1 MNRILIIDDEP
12 QIRKFLRISLTSQG
26 YEVIEASDGA
36 TGLAQAALAEPA
48 LVVLDLGLPD
58 LDGKEVLRRI
68 LAERSL
74 PVLVLSVRSD
84 EAEKVQAL
92 DLGALDYVVKPFSVN
107 ELLARVRRLL
117 ASRATEPMQPEP
129 LFNDAYLSIDVA
141 QRRLLVR
148 NDNVVLT
155 RKEWA
160 VLRHLMLASGRLVTQ
175 TALLET
181 IWGPTHRDDT
191 QYLRNVVRQL
201 RQKLDDDA
209 ANPRYIETEPGVG
222 YRFLGQNQ
230 LSN

>member
-26 YEVIEASDGA
+26 YEVIEAADGA

-68 LAERSL
+68 LAERAV

-117 ASRATEPMQPEP
+117 ASRLAEPMQPEP
-129 LFNDAYLSIDVA
+129 RYNDGQLNIDVA
-141 QRRLLVR
+141 QRRLLVGA
-148 NDNVVLT
+148 DNVVLT

-160 VLRHLMLASGRLVTQ
+160 VLRHLMQASGRLVTQ

-201 RQKLDDDA
+201 RQKLGDDA

-230 LSN
+230 AAT

>member
-36 TGLAQAALAEPA
+36 TGLAQAALAEPS

-141 QRRLLVR
+141 QRRLLVGH
-148 NDNVVLT
+148 DNVVLT

-160 VLRHLMLASGRLVTQ
+160 VLRHLMQASGRLVTQ

-201 RQKLDDDA
+201 RQKLGDDA

>member
-58 LDGKEVLRRI
+58 LDGKEVLRCI

-148 NDNVVLT
+148 HDNVVLT

-160 VLRHLMLASGRLVTQ
+160 VLRHLMQASGRLVTQ

-191 QYLRNVVRQL
+191 HYLRNVVRQL
-201 RQKLDDDA
+201 RQKLGDDA

>member
-1 MNRILIIDDEP
+1 MSRILIVDDEP
-12 QIRKFLRISLTSQG
+12 QIRKFLRISLASQG

-68 LAERSL
+68 LAERTV

-84 EAEKVQAL
+84 EAEKVRAL
-92 DLGALDYVVKPFSVN
+92 DLGAEDYVVKPFSVN

-117 ASRATEPMQPEP
+117 ASRSSEPLQPEP
-129 LFNDAYLSIDVA
+129 VFSDAQLSIEVA
-141 QRRLLVR
+141 QRRLLVQGAS
-148 NDNVVLT
+148 VVLT

-160 VLRHLMLASGRLVTQ
+160 VLRHLMLAAGRLVTQ

-181 IWGPTHRDDT
+181 IWGPSHRDDT
-191 QYLRNVVRQL
+191 QYLRNVIRQL
-201 RQKLDDDA
+201 RQKLGDDA
-209 ANPRYIETEPGVG
+209 ANPSYIETEPGVG
-222 YRFLGQNQ
+222 YRFLGQSQ
-230 LSN
+230 QSA

>member
-36 TGLAQAALAEPA
+36 TGLAQAALAEPS

-117 ASRATEPMQPEP
+117 ASH
-129 LFNDAYLSIDVA
+129 
-141 QRRLLVR
+141 LLQ
-148 NDNVVLT
+148 
-155 RKEWA
+155 
-160 VLRHLMLASGRLVTQ
+160 ASGRLVTQ

-201 RQKLDDDA
+201 RQKLGDDA

>member
-1 MNRILIIDDEP
+1 MSRILIVDDEP
-12 QIRKFLRISLTSQG
+12 QIRKFLRISLASQG
-26 YEVIEASDGA
+26 YDVIEASDGQ

-68 LAERSL
+68 LAERSV

-84 EAEKVQAL
+84 EAEKVRAL
-92 DLGALDYVVKPFSVN
+92 DLGAEDYVVKPFSVN

-117 ASRATEPMQPEP
+117 ASRSIEPVQPEP
-129 LFNDAYLSIDVA
+129 RFENEQLSIDVA
-141 QRRLLVR
+141 QHRLLVGGES
-148 NDNVVLT
+148 VVLT
-155 RKEWA
+155 RKEWS
-160 VLRHLMLASGRLVTQ
+160 VLRLLMHSPGRLVTQ
-175 TALLET
+175 TALLEA

-201 RQKLDDDA
+201 RQKLGDDA

-222 YRFLGQNQ
+222 YRFLGQ
-230 LSN
+230 SSGAA

>member
-12 QIRKFLRISLTSQG
+12 QIRKFLRISLASQG

-36 TGLAQAALAEPA
+36 TGLAQTALAEPA

-68 LAERSL
+68 LAERSV
-74 PVLVLSVRSD
+74 PILVLSVRSD

-92 DLGALDYVVKPFSVN
+92 DLGAQDYVVKPFSVN

-117 ASRATEPMQPEP
+117 ASRLAEPMQPEP
-129 LFNDAYLSIDVA
+129 LFNDAQLSIDVA
-141 QRRLLVR
+141 QRRLFVSG
-148 NDNVVLT
+148 DSVVLT

-160 VLRHLMLASGRLVTQ
+160 VLRHLLQASGRLVTQ

-201 RQKLDDDA
+201 RQKLGDDA

-222 YRFLGQNQ
+222 YRFLGQT
-230 LSN
+230 LPSV